1 MKKIIA
7 KQYNPAER
15 INELDNNTDERYG
28 GDVYFGGIYDSS
40 TIDWFVENWRED
52 FVYDFAKDRN
62 RNVKNQKDGC
72 GYLLF

>member
-28 GDVYFGGIYDSS
+28 GMFTSAVSM
-40 TIDWFVENWRED
+40 TV
-52 FVYDFAKDRN
+52 
-62 RNVKNQKDGC
+62 Q
-72 GYLLF
+72 LLIGL